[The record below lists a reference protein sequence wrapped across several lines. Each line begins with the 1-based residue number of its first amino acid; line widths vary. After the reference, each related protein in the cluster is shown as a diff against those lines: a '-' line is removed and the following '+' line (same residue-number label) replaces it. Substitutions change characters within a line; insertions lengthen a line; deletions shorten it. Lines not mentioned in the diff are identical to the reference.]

1 MLKVTL
7 ENYEVIYVKSI
18 GEAMG
23 MARKKGQRIRKIE
36 SE

>member
-18 GEAMG
+18 GEAMEI
-23 MARKKGQRIRKIE
+23 AHKKGQRILKVE
-36 SE
+36 GD

>member
-18 GEAMG
+18 GLAMEI
-23 MARKKGQRIRKIE
+23 AHNKGQRIRNVE
-36 SE
+36 GE

>member
-18 GEAMG
+18 GEAMEI
-23 MARKKGQRIRKIE
+23 AHNKGQRIRNVE
-36 SE
+36 GG

>member
-18 GEAMG
+18 GEAMEI
-23 MARKKGQRIRKIE
+23 AHKKGQRIRKVE
-36 SE
+36 GE